1 MVYKYYTNKYKQIK
15 EDSIKEGR
23 SRSNLARKIMMDNI
37 YTFDDSE
44 LKQGK
49 PKTRHNV
56 RMESITLSNEDYEQ
70 ISKVADKY
78 SMDTMKFIAFIINQY
93 YEGKENEQ

>member
-1 MVYKYYTNKYKQIK
+1 MVYKYYTNKYKQLK

-37 YTFDDSE
+37 YTFNDEE

-56 RMESITLSNEDYEQ
+56 RMESITLSDEDYEL
-70 ISKVADKY
+70 IEKVAKHY
-78 SMDTMKFIAFIINQY
+78 NMDTMKFIAYIIHQY
-93 YEGKENEQ
+93 YENKENK

>member
-1 MVYKYYTNKYKQIK
+1 MVYKYYTNKYEQIK
-15 EDSIKEGR
+15 EDAKKEGR

-37 YTFDDSE
+37 YTFNDEE

-56 RMESITLSNEDYEQ
+56 RMESITLSNNDYE
-70 ISKVADKY
+70 IIEKVAKHY
-78 SMDTMKFIAFIINQY
+78 NMDTMKFIAYIIDY
-93 YEGKENEQ
+93 HYTDKENE

>member
-1 MVYKYYTNKYKQIK
+1 MVYKYYTNKYKQLK

-56 RMESITLSNEDYEQ
+56 RMESITLSNNDYE
-70 ISKVADKY
+70 IIEKVAKHY
-78 SMDTMKFIAFIINQY
+78 NMDTMKFIAYIIHQY
-93 YEGKENEQ
+93 YENKENK

>member
-1 MVYKYYTNKYKQIK
+1 MVYKYYTNKYEQLK

-37 YTFDDSE
+37 YTFNDKE

-56 RMESITLSNEDYEQ
+56 RMESITLSNNDYE
-70 ISKVADKY
+70 IIEKVAKHY
-78 SMDTMKFIAFIINQY
+78 NMDTMKFIAYIIHQY
-93 YEGKENEQ
+93 YENKENK

>member
-1 MVYKYYTNKYKQIK
+1 MVYKYYTNKYEQLK
-15 EDSIKEGR
+15 EESIKEGR

-37 YTFDDSE
+37 YTFNDEE

-56 RMESITLSNEDYEQ
+56 KMESITLSDEQYEL
-70 ISKVADKY
+70 IEKVAKHY
-78 SMDTMKFIAFIINQY
+78 NMNTMKFIGYIINQY
-93 YEGKENEQ
+93 YENKEDK

>member
-1 MVYKYYTNKYKQIK
+1 MVYKYYTNKYKQLK

-37 YTFDDSE
+37 YTFNDEE

-56 RMESITLSNEDYEQ
+56 RMESITLSNNEYE
-70 ISKVADKY
+70 IIEKVAKHY
-78 SMDTMKFIAFIINQY
+78 NMDTMKFIAYIIHQY
-93 YEGKENEQ
+93 YENKENK

>member
-1 MVYKYYTNKYKQIK
+1 MVYKYYTNKYEQLK
-15 EDSIKEGR
+15 EDAKKEGR

-37 YTFDDSE
+37 YTFNDKE

-56 RMESITLSNEDYEQ
+56 RMESITLSDEQYEL
-70 ISKVADKY
+70 IEKVAKY
-78 SMDTMKFIAFIINQY
+78 YQMDTMKCIAYIIDY
-93 YEGKENEQ
+93 HYTDKENE

>member
-1 MVYKYYTNKYKQIK
+1 MVYKYYTNKYEQLK
-15 EDSIKEGR
+15 EESIKEGR

-37 YTFDDSE
+37 YTFNDEE

-56 RMESITLSNEDYEQ
+56 KMESITLSDEQ
-70 ISKVADKY
+70 YNLIEKVAKHY
-78 SMDTMKFIAFIINQY
+78 NMDTMKFIGYIINQY
-93 YEGKENEQ
+93 YENKEN

>member
-1 MVYKYYTNKYKQIK
+1 MVYKYYTNKYKQLK

-37 YTFDDSE
+37 YTFNDSE
-44 LKQGK
+44 IKQGK

-56 RMESITLSNEDYEQ
+56 RMESITLSNNDYEM
-70 ISKVADKY
+70 IEKVAKHY
-78 SMDTMKFIAFIINQY
+78 NMDTMKFIAYIIDY
-93 YEGKENEQ
+93 HYTDKENE

>member
-1 MVYKYYTNKYKQIK
+1 MVYKYYTNKYKQLK

-37 YTFDDSE
+37 YTFNDEE

-56 RMESITLSNEDYEQ
+56 RMESITLSDNDYEL
-70 ISKVADKY
+70 IEKVAKHY
-78 SMDTMKFIAFIINQY
+78 QMDTMKFIAFIINQY
-93 YEGKENEQ
+93 YENKINN

>member
-1 MVYKYYTNKYKQIK
+1 MVYKYYTNKYEQLK
-15 EDSIKEGR
+15 EDSIKDGR

-37 YTFDDSE
+37 YTFNDKE

-56 RMESITLSNEDYEQ
+56 RMESITLSNNDYEM
-70 ISKVADKY
+70 IEKVAKHY
-78 SMDTMKFIAFIINQY
+78 NMDTMKFIAYIIDY
-93 YEGKENEQ
+93 HYTDKENE

>member
-1 MVYKYYTNKYKQIK
+1 MVYKYYTNKYEQLK
-15 EDSIKEGR
+15 EESIKEGR

-37 YTFDDSE
+37 YTFNDEE

-56 RMESITLSNEDYEQ
+56 KMESITLSDEQ
-70 ISKVADKY
+70 YKLIEKVAKHY
-78 SMDTMKFIAFIINQY
+78 NMDTMKFIGYIINQY
-93 YEGKENEQ
+93 YENKEN

>member
-1 MVYKYYTNKYKQIK
+1 MVYKYYTNKYEQLK
-15 EDSIKEGR
+15 EDAKKEGR

-37 YTFDDSE
+37 YTFNDKE

-56 RMESITLSNEDYEQ
+56 RMESITLSNNDYE
-70 ISKVADKY
+70 IIEKVAKHY
-78 SMDTMKFIAFIINQY
+78 NMDTMKFIAYIIDY
-93 YEGKENEQ
+93 HYTDKENE